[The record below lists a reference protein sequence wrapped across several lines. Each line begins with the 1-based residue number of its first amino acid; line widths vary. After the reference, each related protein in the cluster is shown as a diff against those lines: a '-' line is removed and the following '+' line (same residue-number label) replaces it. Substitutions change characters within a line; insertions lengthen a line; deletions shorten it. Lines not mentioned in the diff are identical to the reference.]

1 MARFSGLSGGT
12 VPASTNVLVSTTLP
26 KLQKSVVDNFFTAT
40 PFFFWFREKNRVS
53 TWDRG
58 DTLEI
63 PIMYDEAP
71 GAKSYLT
78 YETLDVKPP
87 QGITT
92 SIWTL
97 SKYRIPIMYSRSMAN
112 ANRGESAVVNLIA
125 TLKDQAQMSLVRAV
139 NSDLFADIATSA
151 QSTQDINSL
160 YHLIEEYSAATM
172 TSKAGGISKATYT
185 WWRHQYTSV
194 GSVKAAANYG
204 IKEAIRELYMNCSN
218 GSDTPDLALCD
229 DYTYINLE
237 DKLQT
242 AVRFVNPRA
251 VDWGFENVTYK
262 GMTIMYDKSIGDDG
276 HDADGD
282 GTLWLLNTKY
292 LQLWVGADANFRIV
306 PPEWD
311 FKQDCYLGGI
321 LVDLQ
326 VTCSNMARQ
335 GILQG
340 GAWKSAC

>member
-12 VPASTNVLVSTTLP
+12 VPANTNVLVSTTLP

-71 GAKSYLT
+71 GAKSYLS

-92 SIWTL
+92 SIWAL
-97 SKYRIPIMYSRSMAN
+97 SKYRIPILYSRSMAN
-112 ANRGESAVVNLIA
+112 ANSGESAIVNLIQ
-125 TLKDQAQMSLVRAV
+125 TLKDQAQLSLVRAV
-139 NSDLFADIATSA
+139 NTDLFQDVKVTA
-151 QSTQDINSL
+151 QGAQDINSL
-160 YHLIEEYSAATM
+160 YHLVEETPAASQVATP
-172 TSKAGGISKATYT
+172 GGISKSTYT
-185 WWRHQYTSV
+185 WWRHQYNTIGSATS
-194 GSVKAAANYG
+194 G
-204 IKEAIRELYMNCSN
+204 ILEAVRELYMNCSN

-237 DKLQT
+237 NKLQSS
-242 AVRFVNPRA
+242 VRFVNPRA

-262 GMTIMYDKSIGDDG
+262 GMTIMYDKSIGDDA

-282 GTLWLLNTKY
+282 GTLFMLNTKY
-292 LQLWVGADANFRIV
+292 LKLWLGADANFRIV
-306 PPEWD
+306 SPEWD

-326 VTCSNMARQ
+326 VTCSNMGRQ

-340 GAWKSAC
+340 GAWASAA

>member
-1 MARFSGLSGGT
+1 MARFSGVTGGT
-12 VPASTNVLVSTTLP
+12 VPANTNVLVATTLP

-40 PFFFWFREKNRVS
+40 PFFFWFRDKSRVS

-63 PIMYDEAP
+63 PVMYDEAP

-92 SIWTL
+92 SIWAL
-97 SKYRIPIMYSRSMAN
+97 SKYRIPIMYSRGMAN
-112 ANRGESAVVNLIA
+112 ANSGESAIVNLIA
-125 TLKDQAQMSLVRAV
+125 TLKDQAQMSLVKAV
-139 NSDLFADIATSA
+139 NDDLFSESV
-151 QSTQDINSL
+151 QSTKDVNSL
-160 YHLIEEYSAATM
+160 YHLIEENTAASQT
-172 TSKAGGISKATYT
+172 AVCGGITKSAYS
-185 WWRHQYTSV
+185 WWRHQYKTISSASS
-194 GSVKAAANYG
+194 GILAAV
-204 IKEAIRELYMNCSN
+204 RELYMNCCN

-262 GMTIMYDKSIGDDG
+262 GMTIMYDKTIADDS
-276 HDADGD
+276 HDGDGD
-282 GTLWLLNTKY
+282 GTLFLLNTKY
-292 LQLWVGADANFRIV
+292 LKLWVGSDANFRIV

-335 GILQG
+335 GVLVG
-340 GAWKSAC
+340 GAYATAC